1 MDASSYV
8 YAGELFPTSIRAQ
21 GAGFSISAL
30 FCMSLIYTM
39 CAPVAFNTIGWRY
52 YVIFIVMPIIGAAI
66 MYFFYPETKGL
77 SLEEIGKKFG
87 DDIAVDLSAMNEEER
102 KQLEK
107 GLNFEH
113 LEQGFDA
120 KMM

>member
-52 YVIFIVMPIIGAAI
+52 YIIFIVMPLIGALT
-66 MYFFYPETKGL
+66 MYLIFPETKGL
-77 SLEEIGKKFG
+77 SLEEVG
-87 DDIAVDLSAMNEEER
+87 
-102 KQLEK
+102 
-107 GLNFEH
+107 
-113 LEQGFDA
+113 A
-120 KMM
+120 KL